1 MINANKM
8 QLLPATVKSKLGIVF
23 VSGLAMLSGC
33 ASNTLEISSNLRK
46 TPEISRS
53 NMSSSIACMASA
65 LQKGNSQSAY
75 IFLVRDIND
84 GTVKEGPYQDSPLSD
99 AGRIQLINVLSEHLY
114 PHVGLVTDN
123 FPTMFTQIGK
133 EDVGLNRFGMPSP
146 ENLNVFISAYSGV
159 IQNARNSR
167 GLPTTNSITPLIV
180 SGAFTRFDT
189 DNIAQEGVGN
199 NLGTRTKRLAENE
212 LDEIWR
218 KPTGEMDF
226 GNTSSARALSL
237 VLTLTDP
244 RNNLVV
250 ASQSFDLVFYRSNK
264 SFRLRVGMGE
274 GYYGISKDNVVV
286 EGVHSAQKTLL
297 DAAAFWLLNKAYGG
311 QTNFGGCF
319 LNDAQQKLNM
329 TTEQFAEISES
340 NRAAQQ
346 ALAEKAIRARRN
358 TSSEK
363 DDKEGKTDKNGKTE

>member
-1 MINANKM
+1 MINANKLK
-8 QLLPATVKSKLGIVF
+8 LLPATIKSKLGIAF

-33 ASNTLEISSNLRK
+33 ASNTLEISSNLRE
-46 TPEISRS
+46 TPEISRT
-53 NMSSSIACMASA
+53 NMSGAIACMSSE
-65 LQKGNSQSAY
+65 LQKGDPDSAY
-75 IFLVRDIND
+75 IFLVRDVID

-99 AGRIQLINVLSEHLY
+99 AGRIQFMNILSDNLY

-123 FPTMFTQIGK
+123 FPYMFTQNGK
-133 EDVGLNRFGMPSP
+133 EDVGLNRFGLPSQ
-146 ENLNVFISAYSGV
+146 ENLNIFMSAYSN
-159 IQNARNSR
+159 IIESARQGR
-167 GLPTTNSITPLIV
+167 GLLPANNVVPLVV
-180 SGAFTRFDT
+180 SGSFTRFDT
-189 DNIAQEGVGN
+189 DNLAQEGYGN
-199 NLGTRTKRLAENE
+199 NLGTRTKRLADNE

-226 GNTSSARALSL
+226 GSTSSARAISL
-237 VLTLTDP
+237 VLNLTDP

-250 ASQSFDLVFYRSNK
+250 SSQSFDLVFYRSNN
-264 SFRLRVGMGE
+264 SFRLRIGMGD

-311 QTNFGGCF
+311 QTDFGSCF
-319 LNDAQQKLNM
+319 SNAQQKLTM

-358 TSSEK
+358 TPSEK
-363 DDKEGKTDKNGKTE
+363 DDKEAKTDKNGKPE